1 MYILFSFWFVVL
13 TCTKLTPTLKLS
25 IVGVD
30 LGYLLDNVV
39 FKFTKKTYKQINN
52 SAIPEKETSLNTFL
66 ANDNL
71 PLH

>member
-1 MYILFSFWFVVL
+1 
-13 TCTKLTPTLKLS
+13 LS